1 MQFIRNLLNEQRR
14 RAIGTLMQYMEQ
26 NIYEH
31 LTVAEQRELRARVLG
46 AVGQYHDTCLDMLKA
61 SVNDGTLMNEDT
73 AQLLTGIRGDIANLR
88 KAVTSDG

>member
-26 NIYEH
+26 NVYQH
-31 LTVAEQRELRARVLG
+31 LTVPEQRELRARVLG

-73 AQLLTGIRGDIANLR
+73 AQLLAGIKGEISSLR
-88 KAVTSDG
+88 KAVTTDG